1 MNPVTKTVRIDL
13 AHPGG
18 LDFLSRVYA
27 VQGDAYSR
35 FVAFELYSNGEK
47 YTPPEGTTAIV
58 RYRKDDGTGGNYEVL
73 PDGSAAYTIN
83 GNMLTVTLAP
93 QVCIVPGLVQ
103 LAVGLI
109 SGNAEINTFSVRV
122 VVQPNPGLTYQSES
136 HVKLAGTVADSGWE
150 PNMYLG
156 TDDGGNVTDLS
167 TDKTLNQ
174 PGRAADAKATGD
186 AIRGVRDDL
195 ASEISRA
202 EQAEQALDTRTA
214 ALESCGFVVVDG
226 KVCMKYVKS

>member
-35 FVAFELYSNGEK
+35 LVAFELYNGGEK

-58 RYRKDDGTGGNYEVL
+58 RYKKSDDTGGNYDVL
-73 PDGSAAYTIN
+73 PDGSAAYTIE
-83 GNMLTVTLAP
+83 GNILKVALAP
-93 QVCIVPGLVQ
+93 QLCVVPGIVQ
-103 LAVGLI
+103 VAVGLI
-109 SGNAEINTFSVRV
+109 HGDAEINTFSVSV

-156 TDDGGNVTDLS
+156 TDADGNVT
-167 TDKTLNQ
+167 
-174 PGRAADAKATGD
+174 
-186 AIRGVRDDL
+186 AINGDL
-195 ASEISRA
+195 AVL
-202 EQAEQALDTRTA
+202 QALG
-214 ALESCGFVVVDG
+214 LKVVDG
-226 KVCMKYVKS
+226 KICQVYKEV